1 MTDTFISGCGV
12 FPDAALPDGTRLRL
26 SPTGNPA
33 EDVEVY
39 VEDGHI
45 HFVGHY
51 TRLHY
56 VERVEDNHLVVNP
69 VKLPGVLGAS

>member
-12 FPDAALPDGTRLRL
+12 FPDAALPEGTRLRL
-26 SPTGNPA
+26 SPTGNPS

-45 HFVGHY
+45 HLVGHY
-51 TRLHY
+51 TPILAIYDDAHHA
-56 VERVEDNHLVVNP
+56 RVRPLAVRCAP
-69 VKLPGVLGAS
+69 